1 VSAGPGRPVELSR
14 READELAELLS
25 DACTQVIVFGRDLA
39 VAAKL
44 RQAAVFLRLR
54 HRDGLT
60 LKLTGE
66 RS

>member
-1 VSAGPGRPVELSR
+1 VSAGPGVELSR
-14 READELAELLS
+14 READELAELMS

-44 RQAAVFLRLR
+44 RQAPIFLRLC
-54 HRDGLT
+54 HCNGLT

>member
-14 READELAELLS
+14 READELAELLL

-39 VAAKL
+39 VAARL

-54 HRDGLT
+54 HRGGLT

>member
-14 READELAELLS
+14 READELAELMS
-25 DACTQVIVFGRDLA
+25 DACTQVAVFGRDLTVTA
-39 VAAKL
+39 RL
-44 RQAAVFLRLR
+44 RQAIIFLRLR

>member
-1 VSAGPGRPVELSR
+1 MSAGPGRPVELSR
-14 READELAELLS
+14 READELAELIS
-25 DACTQVIVFGRDLA
+25 DACTQVVVFGRDLA

-44 RQAAVFLRLR
+44 RQAVIFLRLR

-66 RS
+66 QS

>member
-1 VSAGPGRPVELSR
+1 VSPGPAAGLSR
-14 READELAELLS
+14 READELAELMS
-25 DACTQVIVFGRDLA
+25 DARTQVIVFGRDLA
-39 VAAKL
+39 VAARL
-44 RQAAVFLRLR
+44 RQAAIFLRLR

>member
-1 VSAGPGRPVELSR
+1 MKPTS
-14 READELAELLS
+14 LAELMS

-44 RQAAVFLRLR
+44 RQAVVFLRLR

>member
-1 VSAGPGRPVELSR
+1 VSAGPGVERSR
-14 READELAELLS
+14 READELADLLS
-25 DACTQVIVFGRDLA
+25 DACTQVTVFGRDLA
-39 VAAKL
+39 VAARL
-44 RQAAVFLRLR
+44 RQAVIFLRLR

>member
-1 VSAGPGRPVELSR
+1 VSAGPGRPVRLSR
-14 READELAELLS
+14 READELAELLL
-25 DACTQVIVFGRDLA
+25 DACTQVAVSGRDMT
-39 VAAKL
+39 VAARL
-44 RQAAVFLRLR
+44 RQAVIFLRLR

>member
-1 VSAGPGRPVELSR
+1 VSACPGRPVELSR
-14 READELAELLS
+14 READDLAELLL
-25 DACTQVIVFGRDLA
+25 DACTQVAVFGRDLA

-44 RQAAVFLRLR
+44 RQAAIFLRLR

>member
-1 VSAGPGRPVELSR
+1 MSARPGRPVELSR
-14 READELAELLS
+14 READELAGLMS
-25 DACTQVIVFGRDLA
+25 DACTQVVVFGRDLA
-39 VAAKL
+39 LAARL

>member
-1 VSAGPGRPVELSR
+1 MSAGPGRPVELSR
-14 READELAELLS
+14 READELAELLL

-39 VAAKL
+39 VAARL

-54 HRDGLT
+54 HRGGLT

>member
-14 READELAELLS
+14 READELAELMS
-25 DACTQVIVFGRDLA
+25 DACTQVVVFGRDLTT
-39 VAAKL
+39 AARL
-44 RQAAVFLRLR
+44 RQAITFLRLR

-66 RS
+66 PS

>member
-1 VSAGPGRPVELSR
+1 MSARPGRPGELSR
-14 READELAELLS
+14 READELAGLMS
-25 DACTQVIVFGRDLA
+25 DACTQVVVFGRDLA
-39 VAAKL
+39 LAARL